1 MTKAEKRAIDHHLRS
16 DGRTTLNRT
25 LFPLAGI
32 SQTLCLA
39 AGLVVADT
47 NTIRTLTQITMNLDH
62 RPSDADKA
70 VLGAIIESDDS
81 SEEEAAL
88 AMALANM
95 ERTVTAA
102 DAERLL
108 DIVDDDLSDESARKL
123 AAVLLRINQSPSDED
138 KLTLTALLSD

>member
-1 MTKAEKRAIDHHLRS
+1 MK
-16 DGRTTLNRT
+16 RT
-25 LFPLAGI
+25 LLPLAGI
-32 SQTLCLA
+32 SLALCLA

-62 RPSDADKA
+62 HPSDADKA
-70 VLGAIIESDDS
+70 VLAAIIESDDS
-81 SEEEAAL
+81 SEEEVAL

-95 ERTVTAA
+95 EQKVNAA

-123 AAVLLRINQSPSDED
+123 AAVLLRINQRPSDQD
-138 KLTLTALLSD
+138 RLTLSALLSD

>member
-1 MTKAEKRAIDHHLRS
+1 MK
-16 DGRTTLNRT
+16 RT
-25 LFPLAGI
+25 LLPLAGI
-32 SQTLCLA
+32 SLALCLA
-39 AGLVVADT
+39 TGLVVADT
-47 NTIRTLTQITMNLDH
+47 KTIRTLTQITMNLDH
-62 RPSDADKA
+62 HPSDADKA
-70 VLGAIIESDDS
+70 VLATIIGSDDS

-95 ERTVTAA
+95 ERKINAA

-123 AAVLLRINQSPSDED
+123 AAVLLRINQSPSEED

>member
-1 MTKAEKRAIDHHLRS
+1 MRNAEKRAIDHNLRI
-16 DGRTTLNRT
+16 DGRTTLKRT
-25 LFPLAGI
+25 LLPLAGI
-32 SQTLCLA
+32 SLALCLA

-62 RPSDADKA
+62 YPSDADMA

-88 AMALANM
+88 AMALANI
-95 ERTVTAA
+95 EHKVKAA

-108 DIVDDDLSDESARKL
+108 DIGDDDLSDESARKL

-138 KLTLTALLSD
+138 KLTLTALLRD

>member
-1 MTKAEKRAIDHHLRS
+1 MK
-16 DGRTTLNRT
+16 RT
-25 LFPLAGI
+25 LFPVAGI
-32 SQTLCLA
+32 SLALCLA
-39 AGLVVADT
+39 A
-47 NTIRTLTQITMNLDH
+47 
-62 RPSDADKA
+62 
-70 VLGAIIESDDS
+70 VLATIIESDDS

-95 ERTVTAA
+95 EHKVKAA